1 MKVLPLTASHRET
14 RTMLDAEA
22 LRGLLDAYIDG
33 DVTAKKVL
41 LDFLD
46 DAGDPRAEAVRAEAI
61 DWDVVAWELTPGKR
75 GKRPPPRQRWNDSRD
90 PAAFNARIR
99 WLIDCARVGDSVRP
113 EVTRAVAEAR
123 RDWLKELFPEAQL

>member
-1 MKVLPLTASHRET
+1 
-14 RTMLDAEA
+14 MLDAEA

-61 DWDVVAWELTPGKR
+61 NWDVVAWELTPGR
-75 GKRPPPRQRWNDSRD
+75 HGKRRRDRQYR
-90 PAAFNARIR
+90 PEMLAFDARIR

-113 EVTRAVAEAR
+113 EVASAVSEAR
-123 RDWLKELFPEAQL
+123 RDWLKELFPEAGL